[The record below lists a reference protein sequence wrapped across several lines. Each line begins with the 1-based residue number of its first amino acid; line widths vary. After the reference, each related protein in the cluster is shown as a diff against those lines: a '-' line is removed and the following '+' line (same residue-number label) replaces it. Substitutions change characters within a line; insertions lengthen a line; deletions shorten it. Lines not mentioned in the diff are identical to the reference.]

1 MLLPVIKNS
10 IIEVF
15 ITLKS
20 NLRFYEFL
28 EIKALIGESICTCYL
43 PRRGLFPLRS
53 QDCPDD
59 VHQGVS
65 FRFFIAL
72 NDKKP
77 TYCFQKFFPGLSCA
91 ALGWPARQAH
101 IRSLRLEV

>member
-28 EIKALIGESICTCYL
+28 EIKALIGKSICTCYL
-43 PRRGLFPLRS
+43 PRKRAF
-53 QDCPDD
+53 
-59 VHQGVS
+59 S
-65 FRFFIAL
+65 FE
-72 NDKKP
+72 KS
-77 TYCFQKFFPGLSCA
+77 GLS
-91 ALGWPARQAH
+91 R
-101 IRSLRLEV
+101 